1 MENLF
6 LITLLFLIL
15 FEQYKTRVSRE
26 RIPIRA
32 LKQYVHR

>member
-6 LITLLFLIL
+6 LITILSLIL
-15 FEQYKTRVSRE
+15 FEQYKARVSRE
-26 RIPIRA
+26 RVPIRA